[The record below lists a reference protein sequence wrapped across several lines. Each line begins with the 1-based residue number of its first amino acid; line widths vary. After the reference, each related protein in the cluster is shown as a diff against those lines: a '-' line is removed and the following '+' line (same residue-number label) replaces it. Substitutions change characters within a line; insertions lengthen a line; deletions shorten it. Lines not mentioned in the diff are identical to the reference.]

1 MSVVVVMMALIR
13 HIVRPNPNLPRIL
26 PTVKFAVRNRRLHRP
41 VALDMR
47 FPASVA
53 QATVAD
59 NGLPFADAKRRAD
72 EIAAATV
79 NQPVCLSWFDRL
91 QNRESPANVSECH
104 DDCELPGSVEY
115 AITRGATLIVVVGD
129 QDYLFC
135 YRPLG
140 EFA

>member
-1 MSVVVVMMALIR
+1 MVVMMPLGR
-13 HIVRPNPNLPRIL
+13 HVVSPNRNLPRNV
-26 PTVKFAVRNRRLHRP
+26 PMVKIPLRNRGTNHP
-41 VALDMR
+41 V
-47 FPASVA
+47 
-53 QATVAD
+53 VAD
-59 NGLPFADAKRRAD
+59 MELPNHVEQIAVEDTKLPFAEAKKRAD
-72 EIAAATV
+72 ELAAATV

-129 QDYLFC
+129 HEYLFC